1 MSATPLAKGR
11 EKGNRAMRISY
22 SQFAAYCRCPHLY
35 RLQYVDKI
43 AVPVG
48 PELHFGAAVHDALN
62 RMYDPGQLEMPELDE
77 VVAAFLRSWRGR
89 EAQVPEPRRR
99 AYFEQGVQLIQ
110 SHHAKY
116 SGANGNR
123 RTAATELRFSI
134 ALPGEHKLHGRI
146 DRVDVLPE
154 KKLEVIDYKTSR
166 RMPPQEVVERN
177 AQLAIYRMAADAL
190 YPGFDV
196 TTTLF
201 FLLHDH
207 QMQTIQSAEFLEET
221 RSEILETIARI
232 DLAEFEPD
240 PGPHCDWCA
249 FRSHCDLFRAP
260 VEPEDLE
267 IDIAAALGQYVEAST
282 AEKEASERKA
292 AAQQLIHDY
301 LDRCEA
307 ERVESSGY
315 VAERRAQKRVRRWD
329 VARLRELLEPIGKW
343 DAVAQANSSAVR
355 KLLGDPSVP
364 RELKRSLEAA
374 AEYAETRVLRVKQ
387 LTEDEEIEERGE

>member
-1 MSATPLAKGR
+1 
-11 EKGNRAMRISY
+11 MRISY
-22 SQFAAYCRCPHLY
+22 SQFAAYRRCPHLY

-43 AVPVG
+43 VVPVG

-62 RMYDPGQLEMPELDE
+62 RMYDPRQLERPELE
-77 VVAAFLRSWRGR
+77 AVVEAFVRSWRGR
-89 EAQVPEPRRR
+89 EAQVPEPKRQ

-110 SHHAKY
+110 SHYAKY
-116 SGANGNR
+116 SEANEDR

-134 ALPGEHKLHGRI
+134 ALPGDHKLHGRI

-166 RMPPQEVVERN
+166 RMPPQEIVERD
-177 AQLAIYRMAADAL
+177 AQLAIYRMAADTL

-196 TTTLF
+196 ATTLL

-207 QMQTIQSAEFLEET
+207 QMRTVQSTEFLEET
-221 RSEILETIARI
+221 RGDILDTVARI
-232 DLAEFEPD
+232 ELEEFEPD

-267 IDIAAALGQYVEAST
+267 IDIASAMSEYVEASA
-282 AEKEASERKA
+282 AEKQARKRKE
-292 AAQQLIHDY
+292 AAQHLIHDY
-301 LDRCEA
+301 LDQSQA

-315 VAERRAQKRVRRWD
+315 VAQRRTQKRVRQWD
-329 VARLRELLEPIGKW
+329 AALVRELLEPIGKW
-343 DAVAQANSSAVR
+343 EEVTQVNAAAVKR
-355 KLLGDPSVP
+355 LLSDPSLS
-364 RELKRSLEAA
+364 RAMRRDLEAA
-374 AEYAETRVLRVKQ
+374 AEYTDTKMLRVRP
-387 LTEDEEIEERGE
+387 LADDEDIEEKGE